1 MTLFEELQWRGLV
14 KDTAGAD
21 IADKIN
27 SGNITFYWGTDPTA
41 DSLHLG
47 HYSSLVTAKR
57 LAKAGHHPILLCG
70 GSTGLI
76 GDPRPT
82 AERDIIAKEA
92 LNKNLEGIKAQ
103 VNKLFDGKAEIVN
116 NYDWTKDYTFLDFLR
131 DIGKYINVNYMLSK
145 DLINRRLET
154 GITYAEFSYTL
165 LQGYDFLHL
174 FRTKNCVM
182 QAEGADQWGNITTG
196 LELIRKIEGKEA
208 YGFTMPLVLDKYGK
222 KFGKSEGNALWL
234 DLNKTSSYELYQYLI
249 NVDDSMVTSYLK
261 IFTFLSK
268 EEIEEL
274 DAKNKEHPELREAHK
289 ALAREIITDLHGSAE
304 YEKAISISQ
313 SLFSGDIKGLSLKE
327 IETGFKDVP
336 TVELKDENQ
345 TLIDVLV
352 NNKIAQS
359 RREARE
365 FLTAGSIALNG
376 EKTTDENTIISK
388 ALAIEGKVIVVR
400 RGKKKNYILR
410 FN

>member
-1 MTLFEELQWRGLV
+1 MDRINNT
-14 KDTAGAD
+14 
-21 IADKIN
+21 KI
-27 SGNITFYWGTDPTA
+27 F
-41 DSLHLG
+41 
-47 HYSSLVTAKR
+47 
-57 LAKAGHHPILLCG
+57 
-70 GSTGLI
+70 
-76 GDPRPT
+76 
-82 AERDIIAKEA
+82 
-92 LNKNLEGIKAQ
+92 
-103 VNKLFDGKAEIVN
+103 N
-116 NYDWTKDYTFLDFLR
+116 N
-131 DIGKYINVNYMLSK
+131 G
-145 DLINRRLET
+145 
-154 GITYAEFSYTL
+154 
-165 LQGYDFLHL
+165 
-174 FRTKNCVM
+174 
-182 QAEGADQWGNITTG
+182 
-196 LELIRKIEGKEA
+196 ELIKEDGLYTGRKIG
-208 YGFTMPLVLDKYGK
+208 
-222 KFGKSEGNALWL
+222 
-234 DLNKTSSYELYQYLI
+234 
-249 NVDDSMVTSYLK
+249 
-261 IFTFLSK
+261 
-268 EEIEEL
+268 
-274 DAKNKEHPELREAHK
+274 
-289 ALAREIITDLHGSAE
+289 IITDLHGSAE